1 MSNQVIIHCQDSLL
15 NVLNNSGLIYFESDY
30 NDEIDVF
37 VDNIEELEDSE
48 LCEHYGLDYNQVNC
62 IELI

>member
-30 NDEIDVF
+30 NDEYDVF
-37 VDNIEELEDSE
+37 VDNIEGLEDSE